1 MDAVLKA
8 LRTLIIDHM
17 AASELLVS
25 NAAAGSMTVKISD
38 TSRFRD
44 LDEIFL
50 IAGSGTGNNAE
61 GAQILHVGPPPPG
74 IPPLPPPGTPTWPAN
89 DGQTLTLTNP
99 ISARG
104 FTVAENSY
112 VLKALGY
119 MPLKRVQIGGMKVI
133 PSFPTITLEPT
144 SESNEWMTLRGTSHD
159 YRVSIRTY
167 VLDDNFEKTSL
178 ALTKMTEALR
188 DILIDHIHPIIEGED
203 HTLTA
208 DLTIGGTVVKIAD
221 TSNFK
226 ATDFVYIRD
235 NMAYEHYNDTMIK
248 TVMDPNFLEL
258 RGPVDADF
266 LVSRQARLTR
276 VLRYLYD
283 TRPENISY
291 GFAGQGGTFM
301 RASEITWFGKEW
313 LCRPGNVLT

>member
-1 MDAVLKA
+1 MDAVLNS
-8 LRTLIIDHM
+8 LRSLIIDHM
-17 AASELLVS
+17 SASELLVQ
-25 NAAAGSMTVKISD
+25 NAAAGALTVKIRD
-38 TSRFRD
+38 TSKFRD

-50 IAGSGTGNNAE
+50 IAGSATGNNAE
-61 GAQILHVGPPPPG
+61 GAQIMHVGPPPATL
-74 IPPLPPPGTPTWPAN
+74 PPWPPPGTPTWPAN
-89 DGQTLTLTNP
+89 DGQTLTLMSP
-99 ISARG
+99 ITRG
-104 FTVAENSY
+104 FTMAEASY
-112 VLKALGY
+112 ALKALAY

-133 PSFPTITLEPT
+133 PSFPTITLEP
-144 SESNEWMTLRGTSHD
+144 SGESNEWMTLRGTSHE

-178 ALTKMTEALR
+178 ALTRMTEALR

-203 HTLTA
+203 HYLTA
-208 DLTIGGTVVKIAD
+208 DLTTGGTVAQIAD

-235 NMAYEHYNDTMIK
+235 SMAYEHYNDTMIK
-248 TVMDPNFLEL
+248 TVLDPNFMEL
-258 RGPVDADF
+258 RGPVDSDF

-276 VLRYLYD
+276 VRRYLYD
-283 TRPENISY
+283 TRPESISY

-313 LCRPGNVLT
+313 LCHPGNVLT

>member
-1 MDAVLKA
+1 MDAVLNA

-17 AASELLVS
+17 AASELLVAD
-25 NAAAGSMTVKISD
+25 AAVAASAVKITD

-50 IAGSGTGNNAE
+50 IAGGASGNNAE
-61 GAQILHVGPPPPG
+61 GAQILHVGPPPVA
-74 IPPLPPPGTPTWPAN
+74 PPPWPPPGTPTWPDN
-89 DGQTLTLTNP
+89 DGQTLTLVSP
-99 ISARG
+99 ITRG
-104 FTVAENSY
+104 FAVSENSY

-133 PSFPTITLEPT
+133 PSFPTITLEP
-144 SESNEWMTLRGTSHD
+144 SGESNEWITLRGTSHD
-159 YRVSIRTY
+159 YRISIRTY

-178 ALTKMTEALR
+178 ALAKMTEALR

-203 HTLTA
+203 HPLTA
-208 DLTIGGTVVKIAD
+208 DLTTGGTVVQIAD
-221 TSNFK
+221 TSNFM

-235 NMAYEHYNDTMIK
+235 NMAYDHYNDTMIK
-248 TVMDPNFLEL
+248 TVLDPNFMEL

-276 VLRYLYD
+276 VRRYLYD
-283 TRPENISY
+283 TRPESISY
-291 GFAGQGGTFM
+291 GFAGQGGSFM